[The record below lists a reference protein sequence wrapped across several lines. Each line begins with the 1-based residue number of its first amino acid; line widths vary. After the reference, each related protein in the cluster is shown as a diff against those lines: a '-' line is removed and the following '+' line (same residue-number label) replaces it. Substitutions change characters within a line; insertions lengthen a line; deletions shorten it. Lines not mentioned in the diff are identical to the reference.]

1 MEVMGQVLRIA
12 IWEWG
17 FPALAALGIAALLGL
32 FDPSNP
38 TELFGLFAVLI
49 FAAALRWLRQH
60 TIRRQIDWQ
69 EKHDISLVRVV
80 RRWLKTKSNS

>member
-1 MEVMGQVLRIA
+1 MGQILKSA

-17 FPALAALGIAALLGL
+17 FPALVALGIAALLGL

-38 TELFGLFAVLI
+38 TELFELFAVMI
-49 FAAALRWLRQH
+49 FAAALRSLRRH
-60 TIRRQIDWQ
+60 AIRRQIDWQ

-80 RRWLKTKSNS
+80 RRWLKKNSNI